1 MSAPPSGKGNLRAV
15 VGKESDTE
23 GPQSEEDIEILEVIG
38 VNETEPVMGPYAGSE
53 GAGGEHHPL
62 RYGDHPAEEA
72 GAARDETKKRLD
84 EALAEKD
91 KFHDLWLRAQ
101 AETEN
106 LRKRAE
112 RDMEERRLSDASSL
126 FRRLLPILDSL
137 ERALA
142 SPATPD
148 DPLVRGITLT
158 LQQMLE
164 VLKKEGLEPIAA
176 RGRHF
181 DPRLHEAVEMV
192 AVEGTEDG
200 VVLEEMQRGYL
211 YRDRLVRPAL
221 VRVSGAGPSAV
232 SADRRAAG

>member
-1 MSAPPSGKGNLRAV
+1 MSARASGKGNLRAV
-15 VGKESDTE
+15 VGKDSDTDE
-23 GPQSEEDIEILEVIG
+23 AQSEEDIEILEVIG
-38 VNETEPVMGPYAGSE
+38 VNETEPVMPVHPGPDGV
-53 GAGGEHHPL
+53 GGDHHPL

-72 GAARDETKKRLD
+72 GAGRDDTKKRLD
-84 EALAEKD
+84 EALAEKERL
-91 KFHDLWLRAQ
+91 HDLWLRAQ

-106 LRKRAE
+106 VRKRAE

-126 FRRLLPILDSL
+126 IRRLLPILDSL

-142 SPATPD
+142 PPASAD

-176 RGRHF
+176 RGRRF

-192 AVEGTEDG
+192 AAEGTEEG
-200 VVLEEMQRGYL
+200 MVLEEMQRGYL
-211 YRDRLVRPAL
+211 FRDRLVRPAL

-232 SADRRAAG
+232 SGDRRAAG